1 MGMMVSCLFRFSW
14 FFLSISLHSL
24 SYSLFFRALANLFF
38 FLFAEPLPPGL
49 YRALYAFEP
58 EGLAEMRLVEDQ
70 IVRVVGRHGQL
81 PGQPQ
86 GAGLGEEVQV
96 GWAVVVRDEEPQ
108 FAEEY
113 LARWRA
119 NGGSANANGS
129 GDAAAAEAEGDKRA
143 SGGGL
148 KHALVPESYIEA
160 WRLDGEEWDLDA
172 IVLEDVQEQGEEGH

>member
-1 MGMMVSCLFRFSW
+1 
-14 FFLSISLHSL
+14 
-24 SYSLFFRALANLFF
+24 
-38 FLFAEPLPPGL
+38 
-49 YRALYAFEP
+49 
-58 EGLAEMRLVEDQ
+58 MRLVEDQ

-86 GAGLGEEVQV
+86 GAGGLGEEVQV

-113 LARWRA
+113 MTRWRA
-119 NGGSANANGS
+119 DGGSGS
-129 GDAAAAEAEGDKRA
+129 SFAAEAESDKRA
-143 SGGGL
+143 SGGAGGGL

-172 IVLEDVQEQGEEGH
+172 VVLEDVQEQGEEGH